1 MIEYTGCGLP
11 NIFLSN
17 GYSEIET
24 PYGESVSIDDVEGLH
39 QAIGMEIVNKEPV
52 LSGPE
57 FRFLRKELELSQD
70 KLGGLLGRDA
80 QSIALWEKEKTEL
93 PRMAD
98 MLLRAIYT
106 ESLNGNVQIKDMIER
121 LNELDRIEREE
132 RPVLHRHGRTPGS
145 PVG

>member
-11 NIFLSN
+11 NIFLTN
-17 GYSEIET
+17 GYREVGT
-24 PYGESVSIDDVEGLH
+24 PYGTTVSIDDVEGLH
-39 QAIGMEIVNKEPV
+39 QAIGREIVNKEPA

-106 ESLNGNVQIKDMIER
+106 ENLNGNVQIKSMIER
-121 LNELDRIEREE
+121 LNELDRIERDERRFRFTETEE
-132 RPVLHRHGRTPGS
+132 GWRAA
-145 PVG
+145 